1 VWTPDDEL
9 KAVGIQFILRRSE
22 SIVSTM
28 PELCQNC
35 GAELYG
41 GQQFCRRC
49 GTPVSAGAA
58 GGEAPTQLLPEGAQP
73 AQGPEAAASRVAV
86 ETGPVGAQ
94 HATAYHAAANFQRT
108 SPLVGRP
115 FDSRPL
121 AVEPN
126 PPQRRRRRGAWLFA
140 LLAVFVLGAG
150 LASGAAFLWWRVT
163 RQPVR
168 RVNTAGGVPAVPAVP
183 RVPEIPADL
192 GDRINEALKTAGVP
206 LPLDESGAVVS
217 GDTTTL
223 TRTYELDGGSAF
235 AVHMIKGS
243 VSVTGADVESVVVK
257 IVKKG
262 GSAAERGAARVL
274 ESKTDEGLTLLSAPG
289 ASSVSVSYEV
299 SVPRD
304 LRRLEIEAQQ
314 GDVRVSG
321 FAGAVV
327 ADVKAGDLEFRD
339 VSGEVRSKVIKG
351 NTKVFQ
357 SGAEREGSQQFSVVK
372 GDIEATFAE
381 GANADLK
388 AETLDGDIEVADAFG
403 LRVERAPAGRHV
415 AGRLG
420 EGGEALLFKVTNG
433 DIRLKR

>member
-1 VWTPDDEL
+1 
-9 KAVGIQFILRRSE
+9 
-22 SIVSTM
+22 M

-35 GAELYG
+35 GAELYE

-49 GTPVSAGAA
+49 GTPVSASAA
-58 GGEAPTQLLPEGAQP
+58 GGEAPTQLLPEGAQN
-73 AQGPEAAASRVAV
+73 AQGPEPAPPRVDVA
-86 ETGPVGAQ
+86 TGPVGGQ
-94 HATAYHAAANFQRT
+94 RPTAYHAPASFQQT
-108 SPLVGRP
+108 SPLVGQP

-121 AVEPN
+121 AVEPQA
-126 PPQRRRRRGAWLFA
+126 PRRRRRGAWLFA

-150 LASGAAFLWWRVT
+150 LAFGAAFLWWRTT
-163 RQPVR
+163 RQPVI
-168 RVNTAGGVPAVPAVP
+168 VKKINTGGSVVEVPPVPE
-183 RVPEIPADL
+183 VPEIPADL
-192 GDRINEALKTAGVP
+192 GDRIKEALKTAGVP
-206 LPLDESGAVVS
+206 LPVDESGAVVS

-223 TRTYELDGGSAF
+223 TRTYELDGDSSFG
-235 AVHMIKGS
+235 VHMIKGD
-243 VSVTGADVESVVVK
+243 VNVTGADVESVVVK

-262 GSAAERGAARVL
+262 GSAAERGRAQVL

-289 ASSVSVSYEV
+289 APSVSVSYEV
-299 SVPRD
+299 TVPRD
-304 LRRLEIEAQQ
+304 LRRLEIETQQ

-327 ADVKAGDLEFRD
+327 ADVRAGDVEFRD

-372 GDIEATFAE
+372 GDIEATFAD
-381 GANADLK
+381 GASADLK

-420 EGGEALLFKVTNG
+420 EGGEALVFKVTDG
-433 DIRLKR
+433 DIRLRK